1 MADTR
6 ATTPHTFRSCSG
18 MTITIATAPCHRE
31 HQYQATEEP
40 CLCIGSEPAE
50 NSNGSWRRIRTATKG
65 SRFQTGLQ
73 SSFASQAPATG
84 CCATRGTGR
93 WGSDMDAAWLVVGA
107 PFCLLIHSPRS
118 WDKFPV
124 PGQAAKFFRCFFW
137 FRPLLWL
144 LQGTRW
150 CAATELSTPT
160 PIQEH
165 GQQARC
171 WAQDASCKSQRGVV
185 SVWLSSSLRSLTHLS
200 HWCFEMTHPPFPLL
214 PCPA

>member
-1 MADTR
+1 MYWFR
-6 ATTPHTFRSCSG
+6 ARG
-18 MTITIATAPCHRE
+18 KLKWIL
-31 HQYQATEEP
+31 EE
-40 CLCIGSEPAE
+40 
-50 NSNGSWRRIRTATKG
+50 NTHSNKRIKVPNGATKLVCQPG
-65 SRFQTGLQ
+65 ASDRLLCDPWYRKMGQRHGCGVAGIRR
-73 SSFASQAPATG
+73 SFLPSHSFPKILGQISQ
-84 CCATRGTGR
+84 
-93 WGSDMDAAWLVVGA
+93 
-107 PFCLLIHSPRS
+107 
-118 WDKFPV
+118 V